1 MDKKLIRLTES
12 DLQRLIEESVKTI
25 LNEIQIP
32 YNKDFLN
39 GLDSIDNRSINA
51 FIQSIEA

>member
-51 FIQSIEA
+51 FIQSIKA